1 MRSRMAEPRS
11 APPIPHVQ
19 DCPRPLIVDG
29 VESQGVFTSENRT
42 GASFIPGWLFYFV
55 SRLHYDWVISY
66 LVIWRYT
73 SCWDSKS
80 QTLRMRYPFQSTSR
94 PISHRNVWSFRVYMM
109 PLRDFVPEWDSRPG
123 PTTGL
128 NSRRGHSRRHDI
140 FWWYH
145 VNKCRAMRGNR
156 SELTPARKSPR
167 YHVNSPS
174 FRSWSGVGVLLD
186 NPKVKTTSGI
196 S

>member
-1 MRSRMAEPRS
+1 MESRLQLCVGSCLHEK
-11 APPIPHVQ
+11 
-19 DCPRPLIVDG
+19 
-29 VESQGVFTSENRT
+29 TRT
-42 GASFIPGWLFYFV
+42 GASFIPGWLLYFV

-66 LVIWRYT
+66 IFIWRYT

-80 QTLRMRYPFQSTSR
+80 QTLRMHYPFQSTSR
-94 PISHRNVWSFRVYMM
+94 LISHGNVWSFRVYVM
-109 PLRDFVPEWDSRPG
+109 PLRDFVPECNSRPG
-123 PTTGL
+123 ATTRV
-128 NSRRGHSRRHDI
+128 NSRLGDSHRHDI

-156 SELTPARKSPR
+156 NELPPARKSPR
-167 YHVNSPS
+167 CRVNSPS

-186 NPKVKTTSGI
+186 NPKVNTTSGI